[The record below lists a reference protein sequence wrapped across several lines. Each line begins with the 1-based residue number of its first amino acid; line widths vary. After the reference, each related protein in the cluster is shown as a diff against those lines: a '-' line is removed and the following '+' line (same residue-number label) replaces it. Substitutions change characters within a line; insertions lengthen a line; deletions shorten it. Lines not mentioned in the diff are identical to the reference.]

1 MTNDLISRAAL
12 LAGSI
17 RVEGNIWLS
26 NGRVQHVVAIP
37 VAEIERAPAVDAV
50 PVAHARWNNKYKSG
64 YEPCKGVICSK
75 CDYRNGRPAAY
86 CPNCGARMD
95 KEPTP

>member
-1 MTNDLISRAAL
+1 MTNDLISRAAAL
-12 LAGSI
+12 KAI
-17 RVEGNIWLS
+17 RALCDTTDCNI
-26 NGRVQHVVAIP
+26 AIMP
-37 VAEIERAPAVDAV
+37 DVAEVLRELPAIEAV